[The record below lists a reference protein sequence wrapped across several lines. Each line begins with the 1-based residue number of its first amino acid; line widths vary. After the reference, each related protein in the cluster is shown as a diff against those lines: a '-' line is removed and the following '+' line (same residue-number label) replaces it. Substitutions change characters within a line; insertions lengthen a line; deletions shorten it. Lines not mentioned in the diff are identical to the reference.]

1 MIKFSRDK
9 VLLLHQI
16 ISQETGGD
24 PNLRDINLLDSAL
37 ESAFQTFDGK
47 ELYPTKEEKAA
58 RIGYSLISNH
68 AFVDGNKRIGMYV
81 LLSFLEVNGIKIRP
95 SDEEVVRVGLAT
107 AAGEMKYED
116 ILAWISEKNNLL
128 AGCRK
133 TVPGFQHP
141 LFLVSRGDSY
151 NAVIFT
157 SGSLKQFTGRRSSFS
172 FSAMPHI
179 RLISAT
185 GLPSEGACLTKS
197 PCCSCIILRQGDSFV
212 IVCF

>member
-1 MIKFSRDK
+1 MDINTNQIVSISEANQNFSRVARAADRLGTVVIFKNNKPKYKLVDIEQDSEIQMTDDEKIDFVAARILKEYRKAFEELGEMIKFSRDK

-116 ILAWISEKNNLL
+116 ILAWISENK
-128 AGCRK
+128 
-133 TVPGFQHP
+133 
-141 LFLVSRGDSY
+141 
-151 NAVIFT
+151 
-157 SGSLKQFTGRRSSFS
+157 
-172 FSAMPHI
+172 
-179 RLISAT
+179 
-185 GLPSEGACLTKS
+185 
-197 PCCSCIILRQGDSFV
+197 
-212 IVCF
+212 